1 VETFDIQDLHK
12 MHQACSNFMISLQA
26 ESAVTADVKFRA
38 NLEQA
43 IRELMPMELR
53 AHTWRS
59 ALYYR

>member
-1 VETFDIQDLHK
+1 
-12 MHQACSNFMISLQA
+12 MHQASSNLVISLQA

-38 NLEQA
+38 KLEKA
-43 IRELMPMELR
+43 IKELMPMELR